1 MDGCI
6 LGNNTHVGEKS
17 ELVRCATQAGHE
29 VEAGGECEL
38 LRIAKCVLDTFG
50 LSSDSIK
57 QRRLE
62 NSNWAAEPL
71 SDNAE
76 LSSDEDEESESEDD
90 DDESS

>member
-1 MDGCI
+1 MSLFG
-6 LGNNTHVGEKS
+6 
-17 ELVRCATQAGHE
+17 VRPKRDMRWKQVVSANP
-29 VEAGGECEL
+29 